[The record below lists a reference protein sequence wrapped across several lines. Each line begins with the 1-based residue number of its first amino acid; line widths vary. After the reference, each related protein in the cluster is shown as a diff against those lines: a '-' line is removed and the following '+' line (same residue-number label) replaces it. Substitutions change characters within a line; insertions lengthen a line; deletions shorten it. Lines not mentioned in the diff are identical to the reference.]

1 MPEAPLT
8 PERRHVADA
17 ALPPPERA
25 AFVELGLATCFSFLR
40 GASDAID
47 LAIQARALG
56 YDAIGIA
63 DANSMAGVVRLHG
76 EAKALG
82 LTPVIGCR
90 IETAEGLN
98 FLAYP
103 IDRAAYGRLCCL
115 ISAGRMATLTGEW
128 QDKGACDISLAMLV
142 EHSAGAQLV
151 LVPPSD
157 LAAEFTIAV
166 ESNVVP
172 FPRFDS
178 RGGAETRRE
187 EGQEKDFSRKDA
199 KTPRGRSAPQALES
213 NSDFPLAATSDFE
226 GAAPQA
232 EPLGVFASLRE
243 SNPSSFLRAS
253 APPRE
258 TTFLTAPLGTILP
271 HLTQQLPT
279 LCHIAASYLYTGDDL
294 ARIAQ
299 LDQLAR
305 ENGLSILATN
315 DVLYH
320 APQRR
325 PLHDVMTAIR
335 HKTTVARAGHLLQP
349 NAERHLKSPEEMAR
363 LFVPWPHAIAA
374 AREVADACQFS
385 LDELRYE
392 YPEESCPDGMEPQAY
407 LDQLTWQGAAGRY
420 PAGIPETIA
429 DTLRRE
435 LALIGKLNLA
445 RYFLTIKDIVD
456 FARGQNPPILCQG
469 RGSAANS
476 AVCYCLEITAV
487 DPAKHALL
495 FDRFISEDRNEPPDI
510 DVDFEHERR
519 EEVIQY
525 IYARYGR
532 HRAGLC
538 ATVIHYRPRMAIRE
552 VGKAM
557 GLSEDVTSALAKTV
571 WGGHGR
577 SIKEAHVTRET
588 GMDLSD
594 PHLRRVLALTEQ
606 MIGMPRH
613 LSQHVGGFILTQGP
627 LTETVPIGNGAMPER
642 SFIEWDKDDID
653 ALGILKVDIL
663 ALGMLTCIRKCLD
676 LLGAHHGK
684 ALTLATV
691 PKEDPAVYD
700 MLCKGDSLGVFQVE
714 SRAQMNMLPRLRPRC
729 FYDLVIEVAIVRPG
743 PIQGDMVHPYLKRRR
758 GAERVEIPA
767 PGPSH
772 GPPDELTSILGRTLG
787 VPIFQEQAMKIALDA
802 AKFSGAEANRLRKS
816 MATFRSRGM
825 VEELEEMMVGRMIAR
840 GYDPE
845 FAVRCFNQIKGFG
858 EYGFPES
865 HSASFALLVY
875 VSSWLK
881 CHYPAAFAAGLLN
894 SQPMGFYAPAQI
906 VRDAREH
913 GVEVLP
919 VDVNFSGWDNGLEED
934 DSRGDAEARR
944 RREGFGSRRDAES
957 AEKGICAAGISYSD
971 VSAFGGSV
979 TNGERLRRNRNSS
992 ALSASLREKPPSSL
1006 FRASA
1011 PPRESQLALRLGLRQ
1026 VDGFPEAAA
1035 ARVVAARESAPFR
1048 DVRELKERAG
1058 LSPALIERLASA
1070 DCFNSLGLTRRQA
1083 LWDARSLVAA
1093 PDLPLFAAAAQR
1105 DEGAERK
1112 ATRLPVMPLS
1122 EEVVADYQTQ
1132 RLSLKAHPLA
1142 FLRAS
1147 LGERGFIRASELRE
1161 RKYRSPV
1168 QVAGVVL
1175 IRQRP
1180 GSAKGVCFITL
1191 EDETGTVNLV
1201 IWPDLMEKQRQVI
1214 MAARLIEVR
1223 GRVEYDDEV
1232 IHVIAT
1238 HLTDA
1243 TPALHALSDD
1253 LLPHHVDRADH
1264 LGGGHPRN
1272 RRVIPKSRDFH

>member
-8 PERRHVADA
+8 PERHRVEAP
-17 ALPPPERA
+17 LPPPGSRA
-25 AFVELGLATCFSFLR
+25 SFVELGLVSCFSFLR
-40 GASDAID
+40 GASDAVD
-47 LAIQARALG
+47 LATQARALG
-56 YDAIGIA
+56 YDALGIA
-63 DANSMAGVVRLHG
+63 DANTMAGVVRLHG
-76 EAKALG
+76 EAKTLG

-90 IETAEGLN
+90 IETTEGLA

-103 IDRAAYGRLCCL
+103 TDRAAYGRLCRL
-115 ISAGRMATLTGEW
+115 ISAGRMGKLDGEW
-128 QDKGACDISLAMLV
+128 QDKGVCDISLAMLA
-142 EHSAGAQLV
+142 EHSAGVQLV
-151 LVPPSD
+151 LVPPGD
-157 LAAEFTIAV
+157 LAAEFTVAV

-172 FPRFDS
+172 LFDS
-178 RGGAETRRE
+178 RGGAETRRRKRDE
-187 EGQEKDFSRKDA
+187 E
-199 KTPRGRSAPQALES
+199 
-213 NSDFPLAATSDFE
+213 DFPHKEHKGHKETARAGGALNPFNATARTAPDIESSCAADTTS
-226 GAAPQA
+226 
-232 EPLGVFASLRE
+232 LCSLRPLCE
-243 SNPSSFLRAS
+243 STL
-253 APPRE
+253 
-258 TTFLTAPLGTILP
+258 LTAPLGTILP
-271 HLTQQLPT
+271 HLTHQLPT
-279 LCHIAASYLYTGDDL
+279 LRHLAASYLYSGDDL
-294 ARIAQ
+294 ARIAE

-305 ENGLSILATN
+305 THDLSILATN
-315 DVLYH
+315 LPLYH

-335 HKTTVARAGHLLQP
+335 HKTSVARAGHLLAP
-349 NAERHLKSPEEMAR
+349 NAERHLKGPEEMAR
-363 LFVPWPHAIAA
+363 LFERWPHALTA
-374 AREVADACQFS
+374 ARDLADACTFS

-392 YPEESCPDGMEPQAY
+392 YPSEVYPDGLDAQAY
-407 LDQLTWQGAAGRY
+407 LDRLTWQGAAQHY
-420 PAGIPETIA
+420 PSGVPDEVAE
-429 DTLRRE
+429 TLRKE
-435 LALIGKLNLA
+435 LTLIGKKRLA
-445 RYFLTIKDIVD
+445 QYFLTIKGIVD
-456 FARGQNPPILCQG
+456 FARSRQPPILCQG

-476 AVCYCLEITAV
+476 AVCFCLGITSV
-487 DPAKHALL
+487 NPVEHALL
-495 FDRFISEDRNEPPDI
+495 FERFISEDRDEPPDI

-519 EEVIQY
+519 EEVIQH
-525 IYARYGR
+525 IYEKYGR
-532 HRAGLC
+532 HHAGLC
-538 ATVIHYRPRMAIRE
+538 ATVIHYRPRMAIRK
-552 VGKAM
+552 VGKVM

-577 SIKEAHVTRET
+577 SIKEAHVDRET
-588 GMDLSD
+588 GLDLGD

-606 MIGMPRH
+606 LIGMPRH

-653 ALGILKVDIL
+653 ALGILKVDVL

-684 ALTLATV
+684 HLTLASV
-691 PKEDPAVYD
+691 PREDPEVYD

-743 PIQGDMVHPYLKRRR
+743 PIQGDMVHPFLKRRR
-758 GAERVEIPA
+758 GAEKVEIPA
-767 PGPSH
+767 PGPAH
-772 GPPDELTSILGRTLG
+772 GPPDELTSIIGRTLG

-802 AKFSGAEANRLRKS
+802 AKFSSAEANRLRKA
-816 MATFRSRGM
+816 MATFRSRGSL
-825 VEELEEMMVGRMIAR
+825 EELEGLMTGRMIAR
-840 GYDPE
+840 GYDPD

-865 HSASFALLVY
+865 HAASFALLVY

-919 VDVNFSGWDNGLEED
+919 VDVNCSAWDNGLEGQ
-934 DSRGDAEARR
+934 GDR
-944 RREGFGSRRDAES
+944 
-957 AEKGICAAGISYSD
+957 I
-971 VSAFGGSV
+971 
-979 TNGERLRRNRNSS
+979 
-992 ALSASLREKPPSSL
+992 
-1006 FRASA
+1006 
-1011 PPRESQLALRLGLRQ
+1011 ALRLGLRQ

-1035 ARVVAARESAPFR
+1035 ARIVAAREDGPFR
-1048 DVRELKERAG
+1048 DVRELKDCAG

-1093 PDLPLFAAAAQR
+1093 PDLPLFAAAAER
-1105 DEGAERK
+1105 DEGAERI
-1112 ATRLPVMPLS
+1112 ATRLPRMPLS

-1161 RKYRSPV
+1161 RKYRSAV

-1191 EDETGTVNLV
+1191 EDETGVVNLV
-1201 IWPDLMEKQRQVI
+1201 IWPDLMEKQRKVI
-1214 MAARLIEVR
+1214 MAARLMEVK

-1243 TPALHALSDD
+1243 TEALHALSDD

-1264 LGGGHPRN
+1264 VLRPVQGSRGGHPRDV
-1272 RRVIPKSRDFH
+1272 RVIPKSRDFH

>member
-1 MPEAPLT
+1 
-8 PERRHVADA
+8 VADN
-17 ALPPPERA
+17 
-25 AFVELGLATCFSFLR
+25 C
-40 GASDAID
+40 
-47 LAIQARALG
+47 
-56 YDAIGIA
+56 
-63 DANSMAGVVRLHG
+63 
-76 EAKALG
+76 
-82 LTPVIGCR
+82 
-90 IETAEGLN
+90 
-98 FLAYP
+98 
-103 IDRAAYGRLCCL
+103 
-115 ISAGRMATLTGEW
+115 
-128 QDKGACDISLAMLV
+128 
-142 EHSAGAQLV
+142 
-151 LVPPSD
+151 
-157 LAAEFTIAV
+157 
-166 ESNVVP
+166 
-172 FPRFDS
+172 RFD
-178 RGGAETRRE
+178 
-187 EGQEKDFSRKDA
+187 
-199 KTPRGRSAPQALES
+199 LE
-213 NSDFPLAATSDFE
+213 
-226 GAAPQA
+226 
-232 EPLGVFASLRE
+232 
-243 SNPSSFLRAS
+243 
-253 APPRE
+253 
-258 TTFLTAPLGTILP
+258 
-271 HLTQQLPT
+271 
-279 LCHIAASYLYTGDDL
+279 
-294 ARIAQ
+294 
-299 LDQLAR
+299 
-305 ENGLSILATN
+305 
-315 DVLYH
+315 
-320 APQRR
+320 
-325 PLHDVMTAIR
+325 
-335 HKTTVARAGHLLQP
+335 
-349 NAERHLKSPEEMAR
+349 
-363 LFVPWPHAIAA
+363 
-374 AREVADACQFS
+374 
-385 LDELRYE
+385 ELRYE
-392 YPEESCPDGMEPQAY
+392 YPEETCPDGLEPQAH
-407 LDQLTWQGAAGRY
+407 LEKLTWEGAGRRY
-420 PAGIPETIA
+420 PEGVPETVR

-435 LALIGKLNLA
+435 LELIGKLDLA

-456 FARGQNPPILCQG
+456 FARAQDPPILCQG

-487 DPAKHALL
+487 DPARHALL
-495 FDRFISEDRNEPPDI
+495 FDRFISEERKEPPDI

-525 IYARYGR
+525 IYQRYGR

-571 WGGHGR
+571 WGGYGR
-577 SIKEAHVTRET
+577 SVKEAHIAAET
-588 GMDLSD
+588 GLNAAE
-594 PHLRRVLALTEQ
+594 PHLRRVLTLTEQ
-606 MIGMPRH
+606 LIGMPRH
-613 LSQHVGGFILTQGP
+613 LSQHVGGFILTQGS

-653 ALGILKVDIL
+653 ALGILKVDVL

-684 ALTLATV
+684 ALTLAQV

-758 GAERVEIPA
+758 GAEKVEIPA
-767 PGPSH
+767 PGPAF

-802 AKFSGAEANRLRKS
+802 AKFSSIEANRLRKS

-845 FAVRCFNQIKGFG
+845 FSVRCFNQIKGFG

-865 HSASFALLVY
+865 HAASFALLVY

-881 CHYPAAFAAGLLN
+881 CHYPAAFACGLLN

-913 GVEVLP
+913 GVEVRP
-919 VDVNFSGWDNGLEED
+919 VDVNASGWDNTLELM
-934 DSRGDAEARR
+934 DSRGGAEARGE
-944 RREGFGSRRDAES
+944 EGVRAKAQRTAKDAKRSRVPQALMPIGRLPFDATLNSES
-957 AEKGICAAGISYSD
+957 GFAVDTTPSRPLRSFAPLHEPNLSSPLLR
-971 VSAFGGSV
+971 VSAS
-979 TNGERLRRNRNSS
+979 
-992 ALSASLREKPPSSL
+992 
-1006 FRASA
+1006 
-1011 PPRESQLALRLGLRQ
+1011 PRESQVALRLGLRQ

-1035 ARVVAARESAPFR
+1035 ARIVAARAEGGAFR

-1093 PDLPLFAAAAQR
+1093 PDLPLFAAAAER
-1105 DEGAERK
+1105 DEGAER
-1112 ATRLPVMPLS
+1112 ALTRLPRMPLS

-1147 LGERGFIRASELRE
+1147 LGERGFIRACDLRE
-1161 RKYRSPV
+1161 RQYRSTV

-1191 EDETGTVNLV
+1191 EDETGVVNLV
-1201 IWPDLMEKQRQVI
+1201 IWPDTMARQRKVI

-1232 IHVIAT
+1232 IHVIAA

-1264 LGGGHPRN
+1264 VLRPVQGSRGGHPRDV
-1272 RRVIPKSRDFH
+1272 RVIPKSRDFH